1 MRAYWN
7 NSRCSFATAS
17 TVALVAVLHELLR
30 SREEEPQFASLY
42 EREIVVL
49 DYLMTAKQLIDIF
62 QNGENY

>member
-7 NSRCSFATAS
+7 NTRCSFNTGS
-17 TVALVAVLHELLR
+17 TVALVGVLHDLLR
-30 SREEEPQFASLY
+30 SREEEAQFTSLY

-62 QNGENY
+62 QNG